1 MIYMKYITAKMKRTK
16 RITKKPERF
25 ADVQSSM
32 NKGVYHGWKDT
43 YQRIPIKRE
52 TLINGNSNYSDTKS
66 YCGYKKDG
74 FVVNDSDVHL
84 VQTYSR
90 EVEEEEIKTDDED
103 DEEESDDYDEEEE
116 ESEEEE
122 SDEEESDEEEESD
135 KEDTIT
141 LCINTE
147 CERFPPDW
155 DSEKDTE
162 LTYQE
167 EEWKKCC
174 LCDGYFNDDGCGD
187 ILYIQEEPNNQEA
200 ECECRLCG
208 KSDNVVQMKGSGQYL
223 CGDACDDES
232 EEEIVDYYP

>member
-25 ADVQSSM
+25 ADLIHPSSFCTTFC
-32 NKGVYHGWKDT
+32 KSGT
-43 YQRIPIKRE
+43 
-52 TLINGNSNYSDTKS
+52 SKS

-200 ECECRLCG
+200 ECECSLCG